1 MTATLPQLWLLDL
14 RAYQE
19 TSRWR
24 TLLPGLPPERQRR
37 ALACRW
43 EIDGARLAWRRLS
56 AAADARVSR
65 YPHF

>member
-37 ALACRW
+37 APCL
-43 EIDGARLAWRRLS
+43 RRLS

>member
-37 ALACRW
+37 AL
-43 EIDGARLAWRRLS
+43 GLPLADRRRAPCLRRLS

>member
-24 TLLPGLPPERQRR
+24 TLLAPVFRPS
-37 ALACRW
+37 AN
-43 EIDGARLAWRRLS
+43 GARLPAAGRSTARALPARLS